1 MSQAKVTM
9 VKKNPCPYCER
20 ALTFFE
26 NRNIQVDI
34 VDLTGKPEELIEWKN
49 KTGWMTVPII
59 MIGDKLIGGYTDLKA
74 LDDEGKLD
82 ALLQG

>member
-26 NRNIQVDI
+26 NRNIHVDI